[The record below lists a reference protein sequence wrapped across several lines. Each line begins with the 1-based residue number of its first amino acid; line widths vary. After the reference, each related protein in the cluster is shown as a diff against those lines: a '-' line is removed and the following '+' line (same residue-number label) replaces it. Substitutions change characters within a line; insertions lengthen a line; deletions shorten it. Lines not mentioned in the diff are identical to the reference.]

1 MHVPLSVPDTL
12 VWTNDHVMQ
21 WIQNIGLKEYSN
33 NLLEC
38 GIHGALIA
46 LDETFDFCSL
56 ALILQ
61 IPMQNTQVRIAQMLK
76 DFCNVLT
83 YKTHLFDMVVQ
94 HTEGLSK
101 ILYL

>member
-1 MHVPLSVPDTL
+1 MIWLYNGSDLSQFNMNPMNHFVSIRGNSKRMYCCHSPDTL

-38 GIHGALIA
+38 GVHGALIA

-61 IPMQNTQVRIAQMLK
+61 IPMQNTQVR
-76 DFCNVLT
+76 N
-83 YKTHLFDMVVQ
+83 THDV
-94 HTEGLSK
+94 
-101 ILYL
+101 